1 MKLSDVVTIH
11 EVDYEVE
18 ANKLKEKDLANVA
31 NAYAIWGN
39 FVNEPTFAITNL
51 RIKANEIQAY
61 GENKGFIRFVYNKIP
76 FIKKYCPKGD
86 YEQMT
91 LRDRKTLGANTK
103 DLVLNV
109 IGKFVLNEYEGR
121 VFPQVKILYYDS
133 QEYVPTEDEIDD
145 DFVF

>member
-1 MKLSDVVTIH
+1 MVTIH
-11 EVDYEVE
+11 EVDYEIPAV
-18 ANKLKEKDLANVA
+18 NLKEKDLVSIA

-39 FVNEPTFAITNL
+39 YVNEPTFAITNL
-51 RIKANEIQAY
+51 HIKAQDIQAY

-91 LRDRKTLGANTK
+91 LSNRNILGVNKK
-103 DLVLNV
+103 DLILNL
-109 IGKFVLNEYEGR
+109 IGKFVLNEYEGN

-133 QEYVPTEDEIDD
+133 KEYVPAKDEIDD
-145 DFVF
+145 DFIF

>member
-1 MKLSDVVTIH
+1 M
-11 EVDYEVE
+11 
-18 ANKLKEKDLANVA
+18 A
-31 NAYAIWGN
+31 NAYEIWGN
-39 FVNEPTFAITNL
+39 FVNEPIFAITNI
-51 RIKANEIQAY
+51 RINASDINAY

-86 YEQMT
+86 YDQMT
-91 LRDRKTLGANTK
+91 LFDRRILGKNTK

-109 IGKFVLNEYEGR
+109 IGKFVLNEYEGK

-133 QEYVPTEDEIDD
+133 QEYTPSKDELDD